1 MKTKHTLIILAIG
14 FFIIL
19 IGALLK
25 IIHMEIG
32 PVNGNN
38 MLVIGMFV
46 EVFGGILLIY
56 KLITAKKSTDFLNS

>member
-32 PVNGNN
+32 SVNGNN

-56 KLITAKKSTDFLNS
+56 KLITAKKSNDFLNS

>member
-46 EVFGGILLIY
+46 EVIGGILLIY
-56 KLITAKKSTDFLNS
+56 KLITAKKSNDFLNS

>member
-25 IIHMEIG
+25 ITHMEIG

-56 KLITAKKSTDFLNS
+56 KLITAKKSNDFLNS

>member
-25 IIHMEIG
+25 ITHFIIG
-32 PVNGNN
+32 PIHGNS
-38 MLVIGMFV
+38 MLIVGMFV
-46 EVFGGILLIY
+46 EVIGGILLIY
-56 KLITAKKSTDFLNS
+56 KLITAKKSNDFLNS

>member
-25 IIHMEIG
+25 ITHMEIG

-46 EVFGGILLIY
+46 EVIGGILLIY
-56 KLITAKKSTDFLNS
+56 KLITAKKSNDFLNS

>member
-25 IIHMEIG
+25 IIQMEIG
-32 PVNGNN
+32 PLNGNN
-38 MLVIGMFV
+38 VLTLGMLV
-46 EVFGGILLIY
+46 EVIGGILLLY
-56 KLITAKKSTDFLNS
+56 KLITAKKSNDFLNS

>member
-46 EVFGGILLIY
+46 EVIGGILLLY
-56 KLITAKKSTDFLNS
+56 KLITAKKSNDFLNS